1 MAVRN
6 KKGQALIETL
16 FLLPFM
22 VAIIMLAYQ
31 AYVLINKNI
40 VSQKYL
46 KGAVLGQLLNR
57 NDASVPRYDPV
68 ATSTPVIADGR
79 FFYRFRE
86 ENGFQ
91 KMSYDID
98 KATAELITLFLTDT
112 QKKGDLIERLT
123 EKNPGNSVLN
133 ALGVCIGGNTIAG
146 DQTSPDVFDLSGGDT
161 CGKK

>member
-1 MAVRN
+1 MLIMAVRN

-22 VAIIMLAYQ
+22 VAIIMLSYQ

-46 KGAVLGQLLNR
+46 KGVVLGRLLNR
-57 NDASVPRYDPV
+57 NEINVHDVANPAS
-68 ATSTPVIADGR
+68 IADGKY
-79 FFYRFRE
+79 FYRFRE
-86 ENGFQ
+86 GGGS
-91 KMSYDID
+91 KLMSYDID

-112 QKKGDLIERLT
+112 QKKEALIERLT
-123 EKNPGNSVLN
+123 EKSDANSALN
-133 ALGVCIGGNTIAG
+133 ALGVCIGGGTIAG
-146 DQTSPDVFDLSGGDT
+146 DQTSPDVFDLSSGDT